1 MKIFIS
7 KSLCLVLITYLVI
20 AGVNYRVDPAYIYH
34 TGIIDM
40 AVEKLSAGN
49 IIYSPGDVDEGL
61 FNEKMVQSLNKR
73 PDVAIIGSSHVV
85 YVPWE
90 YDNCFVAGLSG
101 AYVGDYYAL
110 IGLFEEKEMMPKKVV
125 FGIDP
130 WAYMMSYD
138 NGRHSSIKK
147 YALEEYDRIKGKGTE
162 GAVPGESDYSKLKE
176 LVSFPYFQSSIR
188 NVRTKG
194 ISYYLHEPGDTVKIA
209 DNDSVE
215 SEAKVL
221 PNCRRIMG
229 YGTFLTVEQN
239 LASAELAIND
249 GFIYQLG
256 SELKDVDPDNFR
268 NFEMLVTHLLDEGV
282 DVEFYLPS
290 WFPTIYDYFRE
301 SPQFCGVLEV
311 ENEVRDLG
319 ERLGITVHGS
329 YDPNLCGVNETDFAD
344 WLHLKAEKSIKN
356 FNFVLN

>member
-1 MKIFIS
+1 MKVFIA

-34 TGIIDM
+34 TGIVDM
-40 AVEKLSAGN
+40 AAEKLSAGN
-49 IIYSPGDVDEGL
+49 IIYSPGDFDEGL
-61 FNEKMVQSLNKR
+61 FNEKMVQSLNKS
-73 PDVAIIGSSHVV
+73 PYVVIIGSSHVM

-90 YDNCFVAGLSG
+90 YDNYFVAGLSG

-110 IGLFEEKEMMPKKVV
+110 IGLFEDKEMMPKKVV

-130 WAYMMSYD
+130 WAYMTSYN

-147 YALEEYDRIKGKGTE
+147 YALAEYDRINDKETKG
-162 GAVPGESDYSKLKE
+162 VVSDEPDCSKFKE

-188 NVRTKG
+188 TVRTKG
-194 ISYYLHEPGDTVKIA
+194 ISYYLHESGGTVKIA

-215 SEAKVL
+215 AEAKIL
-221 PNCRRIMG
+221 PNCRRIMENG
-229 YGTFLTVEQN
+229 IFGTVEQN
-239 LASAELAIND
+239 MTSAEQVINV
-249 GFIYQLG
+249 GSIYQLG
-256 SELKDVDPDNFR
+256 SELKDVNPDNFR
-268 NFEMLVTHLLDEGV
+268 DFEMLVTHLLDEGV

-290 WFPTIYDYFRE
+290 WFPMIYDFFRE
-301 SPQFCGVLEV
+301 SPNFAGVLEV
-311 ENEVRDLG
+311 ENEVRALG
-319 ERLGITVHGS
+319 EHLGITVHGS
-329 YDPNLCGVNETDFAD
+329 YDPNLCGVNATDFAD